1 MPSIGVRIVYAG
13 NESLV
18 GHIYVVFRPDV
29 GPATTY
35 GKFPSSNFNALG
47 GRGIV
52 LKDADYADH
61 EIRVGAPGTNGVPNV
76 SYDFPVSQ
84 HAYDLALASAEAAAS
99 QSGGVSRQSSYYNPL
114 FESCVDFAWGILTQ
128 AGLGFSPGW
137 EGFLLPSSNTLPLR
151 ESYFKYFRRAEF
163 NGEARRL
170 PLEVNT
176 NFRQG
181 SANRPRDP
189 LAIDLDGDGIETVGL
204 AGAAIL
210 FDHNADGIKTGTGWV
225 KGDDAW
231 LVLDRNGNGLIDSG
245 RELFGVDTLLSGT
258 VGVDSVFARSG
269 FEALQA
275 LDTGSGGVGSAGYG
289 DGVFN
294 SDDAAFGLVRLWQD
308 LNQDGV
314 SQANELSTLA
324 QKNILGISLISSNT
338 TVNLGNGNSVSGTAV
353 VTRSIGPDTVAGT
366 VAVSSDTTASNLNLG
381 VNPFYRVFA
390 TPVAVTGQAL
400 ALPDMEGSG
409 WVRDLREAM
418 SLETAQGED
427 LLANVQ
433 AFAALTTRDAQM
445 AMIDDILRLW
455 AQTNQTSTMGPRDD
469 PHRRFFL
476 AGDVT
481 TSSMLQTALP
491 VLEVFNGQSVAE
503 AGLQAPSI
511 SVGSDG
517 RSISTYAL
525 IGTQA
530 SLMLE
535 SYALLRESVYASLAL
550 QTRLA
555 PYLDSIGL
563 VIDATGIHFDM
574 TGFDSRLDDQKDASP
589 RDAMWDLVDLNRHAG
604 ATLLSVNYDGTN
616 KLRQWVQEL
625 ALDSPLRAELASMNV
640 LLANTVAGG
649 TARSDIYI
657 GDAGA
662 NVFNAAGGDDLLDG
676 GDGNDNLSGG
686 DGSDF
691 LRGGAGADTLSGG
704 NGDDFLQGG
713 SGSDTLNGGFGNNVY
728 EFGIGDGQ
736 DEINYYSDTTVGK
749 NNILRFKP
757 GIDAS
762 QIVARR
768 VYDAAFGRYD
778 AGNINA
784 LYAALELSI
793 AGTTDKITVRGVF
806 DYDNPGNQYNPLQG
820 IEFADGTVW
829 GLEQIVART
838 LQSTDGADTLRG
850 SSYTDTIRGGGGN
863 DTLNGGA
870 GDDDLYGDADN
881 DVLSGDGGND
891 RLWGGTG
898 DDRLRGE
905 LGNDK
910 LYGND
915 GNDVLIGDASN
926 EASTPVRIASLLVV
940 ARGTACLGVWPTMEV
955 WLAGKR
961 VQTFQVDS
969 TEFKTYTVTAPLGL
983 DATSVDIVFTNDAYR
998 PDLGQDRNLYLD
1010 RIEVNGRVVSARDVG
1025 AIIDYGVGA
1034 GAMDGLNTTAASGTL
1049 ASNGAI
1055 RISLLGSDLLDGGAG
1070 ADTMTGGVGNDI
1082 YVVDN
1087 IGDLVTEFA
1096 NAGHD
1101 IVRSSVSY
1109 VLPNHVEDLEL
1120 TGTVSIDG
1128 TGNAMQNTLRG
1139 NGAANRLD
1147 GGAGADMLVGGAGDD
1162 TYIVDNPGDIVYEL
1176 VGGGLDN
1183 VRSSVSHTLRSQVE
1197 RLLLT
1202 GSAAINGTGN
1212 SLANILTGNMA
1223 GNSLSGA
1230 AGDDIL
1236 YGEQGSDRLY
1246 GGDGTDILW
1255 GDAATDTQ
1263 AVERVDSLVIHAR
1276 GTICEG
1282 VWPTIQVW
1290 IAGALVQSFEVASAT
1305 FTAYKVT
1312 AALGMDART
1321 VDIVF
1326 GNDAYRPDLGQDRNL
1341 YLERIEVNGRSLGAS
1356 AAGVVLDYGSGAAAF
1371 DSINTATSWGGVSS
1385 NGALR
1390 FGLVG
1395 ADLLD
1400 GGRGADVMQGGIGN
1414 DLYVVDNS
1422 LDRVIE
1428 LSDSGHDIVRA
1439 SVSYLLPD
1447 HVEDLE
1453 LTGAA
1458 AIDGTGNATQ
1468 NTVRGNGAAN
1478 RLDGGA
1484 GSDLLVGGAGGDAY
1498 VLARGN
1504 GGDSVYDYDPTP
1516 GVVDTALFEGDITA
1530 EQLWFRR
1537 VGSSLEVRVI
1547 GTADQLS
1554 VSGWYS
1560 GSAYR
1565 IEQFKTAD
1573 GQTLLESQVQSL
1585 VDAMAGFAP
1594 PPMGQVQLTPAYA
1607 NALTPIMAANWH

>member
-1 MPSIGVRIVYAG
+1 M
-13 NESLV
+13 
-18 GHIYVVFRPDV
+18 
-29 GPATTY
+29 
-35 GKFPSSNFNALG
+35 
-47 GRGIV
+47 
-52 LKDADYADH
+52 
-61 EIRVGAPGTNGVPNV
+61 
-76 SYDFPVSQ
+76 
-84 HAYDLALASAEAAAS
+84 
-99 QSGGVSRQSSYYNPL
+99 
-114 FESCVDFAWGILTQ
+114 
-128 AGLGFSPGW
+128 
-137 EGFLLPSSNTLPLR
+137 
-151 ESYFKYFRRAEF
+151 
-163 NGEARRL
+163 
-170 PLEVNT
+170 
-176 NFRQG
+176 
-181 SANRPRDP
+181 
-189 LAIDLDGDGIETVGL
+189 
-204 AGAAIL
+204 
-210 FDHNADGIKTGTGWV
+210 
-225 KGDDAW
+225 
-231 LVLDRNGNGLIDSG
+231 
-245 RELFGVDTLLSGT
+245 
-258 VGVDSVFARSG
+258 
-269 FEALQA
+269 
-275 LDTGSGGVGSAGYG
+275 
-289 DGVFN
+289 
-294 SDDAAFGLVRLWQD
+294 
-308 LNQDGV
+308 
-314 SQANELSTLA
+314 
-324 QKNILGISLISSNT
+324 
-338 TVNLGNGNSVSGTAV
+338 
-353 VTRSIGPDTVAGT
+353 
-366 VAVSSDTTASNLNLG
+366 
-381 VNPFYRVFA
+381 
-390 TPVAVTGQAL
+390 
-400 ALPDMEGSG
+400 
-409 WVRDLREAM
+409 
-418 SLETAQGED
+418 
-427 LLANVQ
+427 
-433 AFAALTTRDAQM
+433 
-445 AMIDDILRLW
+445 
-455 AQTNQTSTMGPRDD
+455 
-469 PHRRFFL
+469 
-476 AGDVT
+476 
-481 TSSMLQTALP
+481 
-491 VLEVFNGQSVAE
+491 
-503 AGLQAPSI
+503 
-511 SVGSDG
+511 
-517 RSISTYAL
+517 
-525 IGTQA
+525 
-530 SLMLE
+530 
-535 SYALLRESVYASLAL
+535 
-550 QTRLA
+550 
-555 PYLDSIGL
+555 
-563 VIDATGIHFDM
+563 
-574 TGFDSRLDDQKDASP
+574 
-589 RDAMWDLVDLNRHAG
+589 
-604 ATLLSVNYDGTN
+604 
-616 KLRQWVQEL
+616 
-625 ALDSPLRAELASMNV
+625 
-640 LLANTVAGG
+640 
-649 TARSDIYI
+649 
-657 GDAGA
+657 
-662 NVFNAAGGDDLLDG
+662 
-676 GDGNDNLSGG
+676 
-686 DGSDF
+686 
-691 LRGGAGADTLSGG
+691 
-704 NGDDFLQGG
+704 
-713 SGSDTLNGGFGNNVY
+713 
-728 EFGIGDGQ
+728 
-736 DEINYYSDTTVGK
+736 
-749 NNILRFKP
+749 
-757 GIDAS
+757 
-762 QIVARR
+762 
-768 VYDAAFGRYD
+768 
-778 AGNINA
+778 
-784 LYAALELSI
+784 
-793 AGTTDKITVRGVF
+793 F